1 MVPCIWGSEINS
13 NFQKLHFF
21 PNNMV
26 LISFRRAINATKSL
40 YSGSF
45 GANVEHEATEDG
57 KYDGSHR
64 EDESETL
71 SDIHDEE
78 VDLYIHDEEGKH
90 IKKILWE
97 TTNRE
102 YLEDLTQVYFLKE
115 QAAKEA
121 AAVAN
126 KKAFEEKFENCSE
139 DILAA
144 RELVASSTEAV
155 AKSRKVLSKSCE
167 VLRVKLDHK

>member
-1 MVPCIWGSEINS
+1 MY
-13 NFQKLHFF
+13 L
-21 PNNMV
+21 
-26 LISFRRAINATKSL
+26 
-40 YSGSF
+40 

-102 YLEDLTQVYFLKE
+102 YLEVQIILSTIFFLIVLYQV
-115 QAAKEA
+115 
-121 AAVAN
+121 V
-126 KKAFEEKFENCSE
+126 C
-139 DILAA
+139 
-144 RELVASSTEAV
+144 
-155 AKSRKVLSKSCE
+155 
-167 VLRVKLDHK
+167 